1 MIRRWQRARGPRR
14 GETAPTGHDGAA
26 PHTDYADDDGGVLT
40 LRWALPAR
48 SRLLYDRVLAATPDD
63 EHASRATEF
72 LFRRLAVR
80 WEVGGNAVFGRTA
93 LIDAYRA
100 ANAAQ
105 RRFVVAAL
113 RAHAAEHY
121 PELDTP

>member
-1 MIRRWQRARGPRR
+1 MMRRRRQRPDGGDVAS
-14 GETAPTGHDGAA
+14 TGHDGAG
-26 PHTDYADDDGGVLT
+26 PHTDYADDHGGVLT

-48 SRLLYDRVLAATPDD
+48 SRLLYERVRNATPDS
-63 EHASRATEF
+63 ELAHRAAEF

-113 RAHAAEHY
+113 RAHAAEHF

>member
-1 MIRRWQRARGPRR
+1 MIRRWHRARGNARR
-14 GETAPTGHDGAA
+14 DTVPTGHDGAA
-26 PHTDYADDDGGVLT
+26 PHTDYTDDDGGVLT

-48 SRLLYDRVLAATPDD
+48 SRLLYDRVLAATPDA
-63 EHASRATEF
+63 ETASRASEF

-80 WEVGGNAVFGRTA
+80 WVVSGEAVFGRSA

-121 PELDTP
+121 PELESP